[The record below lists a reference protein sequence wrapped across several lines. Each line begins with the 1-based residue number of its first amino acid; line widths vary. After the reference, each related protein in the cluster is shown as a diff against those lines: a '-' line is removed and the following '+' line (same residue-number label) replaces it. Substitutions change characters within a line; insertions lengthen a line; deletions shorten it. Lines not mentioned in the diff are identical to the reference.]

1 MNCRKYRV
9 IASRAPRLAAGIE
22 IDRLAAATIELLNA
36 ARLATSLLIN
46 DCYIRL
52 LTLTTGKP

>member
-9 IASRAPRLAAGIE
+9 IASRAPKPVAGIE

-36 ARLATSLLIN
+36 ARLAISLLIN